1 MKKYIILLF
10 IFTSLLLQ
18 GQFNPTN
25 GRNNQRQRQQ
35 RQQIPQATQKAPEPN
50 FQIEKY
56 LGIIVYDLKKVS
68 KKSSVKLSSKEGKQ
82 FAKILTKYNKDIKGI
97 TRINSFLLR
106 STKEMVE
113 SFQKKSRKTGD
124 FSNQPKIQK
133 TMVENLKP
141 ISAALKDEDKKLNN
155 LMKRLLSEK
164 QYKKWL
170 KYNKKMSKIFPKE
183 KVK

>member
-10 IFTSLLLQ
+10 VFTSLVVQ
-18 GQFNPTN
+18 SQFNPSN
-25 GRNNQRQRQQ
+25 GRNNQRQRQ
-35 RQQIPQATQKAPEPN
+35 RIPQTAQKTPEPN

-56 LGIIVYDLKKVS
+56 LGIIIYELKKVS
-68 KKSSVKLSSKEGKQ
+68 KKSNVKLSSKKGKQ
-82 FAKILTKYNKDIKGI
+82 FAKVLTKYNKDIKDI

-113 SFQKKSRKTGD
+113 NFQKKSRKTGD

-133 TMVENLKP
+133 KMVENLKP
-141 ISAALKDEDKKLNN
+141 ISDALKEEDRKLNN
-155 LMKRLLSEK
+155 LIKRLLFEK
-164 QYKKWL
+164 QHKKWL

-183 KVK
+183 KIE

>member
-1 MKKYIILLF
+1 MKTYIILLF
-10 IFTSLLLQ
+10 LFTSLVVHS
-18 GQFNPTN
+18 QFNPRN

-35 RQQIPQATQKAPEPN
+35 IPQTTQKTPEPN

-68 KKSSVKLSSKEGKQ
+68 KKSSVKLSSDEGKQ
-82 FAKILTKYNKDIKGI
+82 FSKVLTKYNKDIKDI

-133 TMVENLKP
+133 KMVENLKP
-141 ISAALKDEDKKLNN
+141 ISETLKEEDRKLNTLIKN
-155 LMKRLLSEK
+155 ILSEK

-183 KVK
+183 KIE

>member
-10 IFTSLLLQ
+10 IFTSVFAH
-18 GQFNPTN
+18 GQFNRGN
-25 GRNNQRQRQQ
+25 GRSNQRQRQQ
-35 RQQIPQATQKAPEPN
+35 IPQTTQKAPEPN
-50 FQIEKY
+50 FPIKKY

-68 KKSSVKLSSKEGKQ
+68 KKTNVKLSSEKGKE
-82 FAKILTKYNKDIKGI
+82 FTKILTKYNKDIKDI

-106 STKEMVE
+106 NTKEMVE
-113 SFQKKSRKTGD
+113 SFQRKSRKTGD

-141 ISAALKDEDKKLNN
+141 ISNTLKEEDKKLNN
-155 LMKRLLSEK
+155 LMKSLLSEK

-183 KVK
+183 KVE

>member
-10 IFTSLLLQ
+10 IFTSLLVQ
-18 GQFNPTN
+18 SQFNPRN

-35 RQQIPQATQKAPEPN
+35 RQQIPQTAQKAPEPN
-50 FQIEKY
+50 FEIEKY

-68 KKSSVKLSSKEGKQ
+68 KKSSVKLSSIEGRK
-82 FAKILTKYNKDIKGI
+82 FAKVLTKYNKDIKDI
-97 TRINSFLLR
+97 IRINSFLLR

-133 TMVENLKP
+133 KMVENLKP
-141 ISAALKDEDKKLNN
+141 ISVTLKEEDKKLNN
-155 LMKRLLSEK
+155 LIRNFLSEK

-170 KYNKKMSKIFPKE
+170 KYNKKMSKIFPQE
-183 KVK
+183 NVE